1 MELKGKKIS
10 VIGMGRSGSA
20 LVKVLY
26 ELGAEV
32 FISENKS
39 RPELEQ
45 FMKELEGKIAGAE
58 FGGQTS
64 KIYDDK
70 DMIVISPGVSIHH
83 PIIQKALQSGVSVIS
98 EIELA
103 YRLTKCP
110 IIAVTGTN
118 GKSTTTTLIGRLI
131 EAGGSRAIVAGNI
144 GIPLIGE
151 IQGLSSDTWIAA
163 EISSFQLEAVAEFK
177 PRISVLLNI
186 TSDHLDRHKSFA
198 EYVEH
203 KRNLFKN
210 QGANDYAVLNADDRE
225 VMNLLPS
232 IKCGTYFF
240 SRKGTVERGAFLEEG
255 WIKIAGD
262 SGIIPVIKCDDL
274 SLKGP
279 HNIENVMAACTAAYL
294 TGIDIKEASAVLKT
308 VRGLEHRLQLVS
320 VIGGVKFVDD
330 SKGTNPGAVI
340 AALQSFNE
348 PMILIAGGKDKDM
361 DFHDLARV
369 IASKAKDL
377 ILLGES
383 GEKIRAAV
391 EEFDFK
397 KVHQAKS
404 MDEAVELAYSLAELE
419 DVVLLSPACASFDMF
434 KSAEH
439 RGEVFIEAV
448 KRLEG
453 RAIEKKS

>member
-10 VIGMGRSGSA
+10 IIGMGRSGSA
-20 LVKVLY
+20 LVRVLH

-39 RPELEQ
+39 RPELEPL
-45 FMKELEGKIAGAE
+45 MKEIEGKIAGAE

-64 KIYDDK
+64 KIYDGK
-70 DMIVISPGVSIHH
+70 DMVVISPGVSIYH
-83 PIIQKALQSGVSVIS
+83 PVIQKSLQAGVPVIS

-103 YRLTKCP
+103 YRLTGCP

-118 GKSTTTTLIGRLI
+118 GKSTTTILTQRLI
-131 EAGGSRAIVAGNI
+131 EAGGKKAVVAGNI

-151 IQGLSSDTWIAA
+151 IQGLSSGTWIAA
-163 EISSFQLEAVAEFK
+163 EVSSFQLEAIAEFK

-186 TSDHLDRHKSFA
+186 TSDHLDRHKNFA

-203 KRNLFKN
+203 KKNLFKN
-210 QGANDYAVLNADDRE
+210 QGAGDYAVLNADDRE
-225 VMNLLPS
+225 VMNLLTS
-232 IKCGTYFF
+232 IKCKTYFF
-240 SRKGTVERGAFLEEG
+240 SRKGPVQRGAFLEEG
-255 WIKIAGD
+255 WIKIADD
-262 SGIIPVIKCDDL
+262 SGIIPVIKCDEV

-279 HNIENVMAACTAAYL
+279 HNIENAMAACTAAYL
-294 TGIDIKEASAVLKT
+294 TGIDIKEASAVLKA

-320 VIGGVKFVDD
+320 IIEGVKFIDD

-340 AALQSFNE
+340 AALQSFND
-348 PMILIAGGKDKDM
+348 PIILIAGGKDKDM
-361 DFHDLARV
+361 DFHDMARV
-369 IASKAKDL
+369 ITSKVKDL

-383 GEKIRAAV
+383 SDKIRAAV
-391 EEFDFK
+391 EEFGFK
-397 KVHQAKS
+397 HFHQAKY
-404 MDEAVELAYSLAELE
+404 MEEAVELGYSLAEPE
-419 DVVLLSPACASFDMF
+419 DVVMLSPACASFDMF

-439 RGEVFIEAV
+439 RGEVFTEAV

-453 RAIEKKS
+453 RAIEEKS